1 MKIYSRWR
9 LTFDP
14 GGIALVILQFG
25 DYLEAELEPA
35 LSREAEVVPLIGSI
49 APFLRPMGNN
59 SYQLEYLVYRSSN
72 SDVAARTNMMDSLCA
87 IDDLGKKPLRLQLA
101 NDAGL
106 LTDRYW
112 QWSEAIVRSHA
123 VKREVE
129 AAKPRYLFKFNITA
143 VRCARVNL

>member
-14 GGIALVILQFG
+14 GGLNLVILQFG
-25 DYLEAELEPA
+25 DYLEGEIEPSLA
-35 LSREAEVVPLIGSI
+35 REAEVVPLIGSA

-59 SYQLEYLVYRSSN
+59 SYQMEYLVYRRATT
-72 SDVAARTNMMDSLCA
+72 DLAARSLMMDSLCA
-87 IDDLGKKPLRLQLA
+87 IDDLGKKPLRMQVMD
-101 NDAGL
+101 DAGL
-106 LTDRYW
+106 RTDRYW

-129 AAKPRYLFKFNITA
+129 AAKPRYYLKFNITA
-143 VRCARVNL
+143 VRCARFNP